1 MAIVLLASD
10 LASLRKELR
19 TTLEGPDLLIEEVA
33 NGPEVI
39 ARVEEGG
46 VDLVVLD
53 LQIGTMGGMAICMEL
68 RHEESYGAAEPVAVL
83 MLLDRRPD
91 VFLARRSG
99 AEGFL
104 VKRSIPNGCEA
115 RCEHCCAAKST
126 KTNRCAPRPSASGA
140 PTFNERPTAPSSGLS
155 RLRKRIVGRE
165 ETRPKS
171 PEAIAIHERVDQLS
185 ELELRDVMT
194 PRTDVVFLTT
204 PVTPE
209 MIAEAIRDTGHT
221 CFPVVTATSM
231 RSRASSS

>member
-39 ARVEEGG
+39 ARVEE
-46 VDLVVLD
+46 
-53 LQIGTMGGMAICMEL
+53 GTMGGMAICMEL

-104 VKRSIPNGCEA
+104 VKPLDPQRLRSAVRALLRGE
-115 RCEHCCAAKST
+115 EYEDESL
-126 KTNRCAPRPSASGA
+126 RPS
-140 PTFNERPTAPSSGLS
+140 TVR
-155 RLRKRIVGRE
+155 VG
-165 ETRPKS
+165 S
-171 PEAIAIHERVDQLS
+171 
-185 ELELRDVMT
+185 
-194 PRTDVVFLTT
+194 TD
-204 PVTPE
+204 
-209 MIAEAIRDTGHT
+209 IQ
-221 CFPVVTATSM
+221 
-231 RSRASSS
+231 